1 MMRKLLLMAV
11 LVMGA
16 IGFSFIGVQAENLQ
30 DQVYALY
37 GRFDAGILT
46 LMYPVGSYDFET
58 QEFSMVSQFDVNELV
73 FGLNL
78 KLPLGLVYLRG
89 AAYTTVGDVMNFS
102 ENGTLG
108 IYARLGAGLNIL
120 LLTAEAGVRLFYLY
134 GDPEFQFNFSPQ
146 SFYIALGLSF

>member
-1 MMRKLLLMAV
+1 M
-11 LVMGA
+11 
-16 IGFSFIGVQAENLQ
+16 
-30 DQVYALY
+30 
-37 GRFDAGILT
+37 
-46 LMYPVGSYDFET
+46 
-58 QEFSMVSQFDVNELV
+58 

-108 IYARLGAGLNIL
+108 IYGRFGAGLNVL
-120 LLTAEAGVRLFYLY
+120 FLTAEAGVRLFYLY
-134 GDPEFQFNFSPQ
+134 GDPEFQFNLSPQ